1 MAHQAIY
8 RKWRPMIF
16 EDIVGQGHIT
26 NTLKR
31 QITTGRIGHAY
42 LFCGTRGTGK
52 TTCAKV
58 LSRAVNCL
66 NNKDGSPCNECA
78 ICKGIIDG
86 SILDVTEIDAAS
98 NNGVDN
104 IREIRDDVR
113 YAATN
118 AGYTVYIIDEVHM
131 LSSGAFNA
139 LLKTLEEPPEHV
151 IFILATTEP
160 HKVPQ
165 TILSRC
171 QRFDFRRIKPSDIV
185 VRMKQIAYGD
195 GLNLDE
201 DAYNLLARLG
211 DGSMR
216 DALSLLERVVS
227 ACGNT
232 ITSNDINNTLGLSGL
247 EISHKLLSSII
258 DGNVEDIISIVD
270 DCLSEGK
277 DLRNF
282 IDSFIK
288 YLRDLLVI
296 KVSQSAAD
304 SLDYSEEELV
314 RLRGLANKLTFEKI
328 SHATALL
335 SEAQAEAKW
344 LTSPRVVYEM
354 ALIKLARPDIDR
366 TPQGI
371 LDKISDIERSF
382 TPVAPVSI
390 DTSALERRIAEL
402 EEKVK
407 NGVTVTEEPNETPVV
422 KEKKEVP
429 KKLYNPI
436 PKAELNT
443 NNPLVKLAKNW
454 STTVNAIIK
463 TYPYLVAQLR
473 NREITID
480 RDGILLLF
488 NDDEDMVRRL
498 AQNYLSKIQSEFEK
512 STGLSYTIKIAKK
525 SDLDNDCFIDVWA
538 LQPPLSTEIVAEE
551 ADEIPDSVIPPPPV
565 DPLDTLANNF
575 PEIVD
580 TTDDREFLSHD
591 SDDDNFSQSELAEE
605 FLTEE
610 EMAMNDDE

>member
-16 EDIVGQGHIT
+16 DVRVGQGHIT

-201 DAYNLLARLG
+201 DAYTLLARLG

-247 EISHKLLSSII
+247 EVSHKLLSSII
-258 DGNVEDIISIVD
+258 DGNVEEIISIVD
-270 DCLSEGK
+270 NCLSEGN

-304 SLDYSEEELV
+304 SLDYNEEELV

-335 SEAQAEAKW
+335 SEAHSEAKW

-354 ALIKLARPDIDR
+354 ALIKLAKPEIDR

-371 LDKISDIERSF
+371 LDQISNIERSF
-382 TPVAPVSI
+382 TPAEPVSV

-407 NGVTVTEEPNETPVV
+407 NGITVTEKPQEVPVT

-498 AQNYLSKIQSEFEK
+498 AQNYLAKIQSEFEK

-525 SDLDNDCFIDVWA
+525 SDLDNGCFIDVWS
-538 LQPPLSTEIVAEE
+538 LQPPLSTEVVAEE
-551 ADEIPDSVIPPPPV
+551 STESTESVIPQHTT

-610 EMAMNDDE
+610 EMSMNDDE

>member
-16 EDIVGQGHIT
+16 EDIVGQSHIT

-66 NNKDGSPCNECA
+66 NTKDGSPCNECE

-118 AGYTVYIIDEVHM
+118 TGYTVYIIDEVHM

-139 LLKTLEEPPEHV
+139 LLKTLEEPPAHV

-171 QRFDFRRIKPSDIV
+171 QRFDFRRIKPSDII
-185 VRMKQIAYGD
+185 VRMKQIAHGD
-195 GLNLDE
+195 GLSLDD
-201 DAYNLLARLG
+201 DAYTLLSRLA

-216 DALSLLERVVS
+216 DGLSLLERVIS

-232 ITSNDINNTLGLSGL
+232 VTANDINNILGLSDL
-247 EISHKLLSSII
+247 DTSHRLITAII
-258 DGNVEDIISIVD
+258 ESNVEELLLVIDEI
-270 DCLSEGK
+270 LSQGK
-277 DLRNF
+277 ELKNF

-296 KVSQSAAD
+296 KVSASASSA
-304 SLDYSEEELV
+304 LDYSEDELV
-314 RLRGLANKLTFEKI
+314 RLKAIANRLTFEKI
-328 SHATALL
+328 SHATATL

-344 LTSPRVVYEM
+344 LKSPRVVYEM
-354 ALIKLARPDIDR
+354 ALIKLAKPEIDR

-371 LDKISDIERSF
+371 LDKLSSMEQNVSAPK
-382 TPVAPVSI
+382 PV
-390 DTSALERRIAEL
+390 DTSHLERRIAQL
-402 EEKVK
+402 EEKIK
-407 NGVTVTEEPNETPVV
+407 NGIVAAKEPESNPEPV
-422 KEKKEVP
+422 KEEKKEVA
-429 KKLYNPI
+429 KRLYSPISKQDLNSDNPI
-436 PKAELNT
+436 
-443 NNPLVKLAKNW
+443 VKIAKNW
-454 STTVNAIIK
+454 STTVGSIIR
-463 TYPYLVAQLR
+463 TYPYLTGPLL

-480 RDGILLLF
+480 NDGILLLYK
-488 NDDEDMVRRL
+488 DDEDLVRRL
-498 AQNYLSKIQSEFEK
+498 AQNYLPKIQSEFEK
-512 STGLSYTIKIAKK
+512 STGLSYTVKVAKK
-525 SDLDNDCFIDVWA
+525 SDLDSDCFIDVWA
-538 LQPPLSTEIVAEE
+538 LQPSLPPQDGKTAPPTQANSDPLSTLEK
-551 ADEIPDSVIPPPPV
+551 
-565 DPLDTLANNF
+565 NF
-575 PEIVD
+575 PEVVD
-580 TTDDREFLSHD
+580 ATDDREFLSYD
-591 SDDDNFSQSELAEE
+591 SANDSSQSEIYEE

-610 EMAMNDDE
+610 EMAMDDE

>member
-201 DAYNLLARLG
+201 DAYTLLARLG

-247 EISHKLLSSII
+247 EVSHKLLSSII
-258 DGNVEDIISIVD
+258 DGNVEEIISIVD
-270 DCLSEGK
+270 NCLSEGK

-314 RLRGLANKLTFEKI
+314 RLRGLANRLTFEKI

-335 SEAQAEAKW
+335 SEAHSEAKW

-354 ALIKLARPDIDR
+354 ALIKLAKPEIDR

-371 LDKISDIERSF
+371 LDQISNIEKSF
-382 TPVAPVSI
+382 TPAAPVSI

-407 NGVTVTEEPNETPVV
+407 NGVTVTEKPHQVPVA

-454 STTVNAIIK
+454 STTVNSIIK

-498 AQNYLSKIQSEFEK
+498 ALNYLSKIQSEFEK

-538 LQPPLSTEIVAEE
+538 LQPPLSAEVVEEVPTEAAE
-551 ADEIPDSVIPPPPV
+551 SVIPQHTT

-610 EMAMNDDE
+610 EMSMNDDE